1 MDIDKFGAFF
11 LIMGAV
17 CVFSS
22 IIAVATRWETD
33 AGLIITVALIGIVFV
48 AVGSY
53 ITKRR

>member
-33 AGLIITVALIGIVFV
+33 AGLIITVALIGIIFV